1 MRDPR
6 FLFSAAGNP
15 AREDPAAK
23 PACLFALYAIGL
35 KVPVTT
41 SSEIAGAVGEPTA
54 EVARKRLRLIL
65 INVCIGQFIVGL
77 DNRALLVARP
87 TLTETFHT
95 NLSTIQWTVLIYD
108 LALVGFVITVGR
120 LGDLLGRRRIY
131 AGGFLLFILASALC
145 GLSRSP
151 AQLIAFRA
159 LQAIGGSMIVAN
171 GRAIASLA
179 FPSSERGKALGFISM
194 AFHTGFLTGP
204 TLGGF
209 LIDSVGWRWIFY
221 INLPIGLYGAYLSWK
236 IMEETREAGKPSIDI
251 AGAFLILL
259 ANSSFIY
266 AIDRLPKL
274 GWHHPIFLSLIAVSL
289 VAVALLVV
297 TEMRSRMPMLDFS
310 LFRIRLFSAAMLSLF
325 FITSTQSAIS
335 FLLPFYL
342 QNIMGYSPSR
352 MGWIIISNS
361 IVIILVAPLAGWLS
375 DRLGSRLLCTIGS
388 SLIVFAQFLM
398 ATLWLDSSAWRIML
412 PLALSGL
419 GWAIFNSPNQSAIL
433 GSVPPDKVGGAS
445 GMVATTA
452 RTGGAMGVALS
463 ATLFTYFLS
472 AGGLD
477 RAQIESPRSW
487 SATPDVFMHSYNHTV
502 HLVNFFTLLSVFFSA
517 VRGGRR
523 ETFARR

>member
-1 MRDPR
+1 MAQTG
-6 FLFSAAGNP
+6 AAR
-15 AREDPAAK
+15 A
-23 PACLFALYAIGL
+23 
-35 KVPVTT
+35 
-41 SSEIAGAVGEPTA
+41 
-54 EVARKRLRLIL
+54 RLRLIL
-65 INVCIGQFIVGL
+65 INVCIGPFIVGL
-77 DNRALLVARP
+77 DNPALLVALP
-87 TLTETFHT
+87 TLTQSFNTT
-95 NLSTIQWTVLIYD
+95 LTTIQWTVLIYD
-108 LALVGFVITVGR
+108 LALVGCVITVGR

-131 AGGFLLFILASALC
+131 AGGFLLFIAASALC
-145 GLSRSP
+145 GLSQSP

-179 FPSSERGKALGFISM
+179 FPSAERGKALGFISM

-209 LIDSVGWRWIFY
+209 LIDSFGWRWIFY
-221 INLPIGLYGAYLSWK
+221 INLPIGLWGAYLAWK
-236 IMEETREAGKPSIDI
+236 VMEESREGHKKASVDI
-251 AGAFLILL
+251 PGAFLILL

-266 AIDRLPKL
+266 AIDRLPSL
-274 GWHHPIFLSLIAVSL
+274 GWHHPIFLSLLAV
-289 VAVALLVV
+289 VLLIV
-297 TEMRSRMPMLDFS
+297 TELRSPMPILDFS

-335 FLLPFYL
+335 FILPFYL
-342 QNIMGYSPSR
+342 QNIMGYSPSH

-361 IVIILVAPLAGWLS
+361 VVIILVAPLAGWLS
-375 DRLGSRLLCTIGS
+375 DRLGSRLLCTVGS
-388 SLIVFAQFLM
+388 ALIVFAQFMM
-398 ATLWLDSSAWRIML
+398 ATLWLDSTAWRIML

-472 AGGLD
+472 AGGLT
-477 RAQIESPRSW
+477 RNQIESPQSW
-487 SATPDVFMHSYNHTV
+487 GATPEVFMSSYNHTV
-502 HLVNFFTLLSVFFSA
+502 HLVNFFTFLSVFFSA
-517 VRGGRR
+517 VRGSRRPEFGRR
-523 ETFARR
+523 